1 MAELLK
7 DMYNYESL
15 HEIAKRIQSVYH
27 PFQVDE
33 FLKSTMD
40 QSWDDLELKARVRKI
55 SSNLGRYLPADY
67 GDALAIL
74 DQVVS
79 TCSSNFFGILFP
91 DFVEVYGQDE
101 KNWNLSSL
109 FNQSGNVL
117 PASWRKT
124 TAPAACGEA
133 RTVVEKKK
141 PCPGSKKE
149 RTITAAS

>member
-27 PFQVDE
+27 PFRVDE

-40 QSWDDLELKARVRKI
+40 QSWNDLELKARVRKI

-79 TCSSNFFGILFP
+79 TCSSGFFGILFP
-91 DFVEVYGQDE
+91 PISQ
-101 KNWNLSSL
+101 
-109 FNQSGNVL
+109 
-117 PASWRKT
+117 
-124 TAPAACGEA
+124 
-133 RTVVEKKK
+133 
-141 PCPGSKKE
+141 
-149 RTITAAS
+149 IHI

>member
-79 TCSSNFFGILFP
+79 TCSSNFLAFYSPILLKSM
-91 DFVEVYGQDE
+91 G
-101 KNWNLSSL
+101 
-109 FNQSGNVL
+109 
-117 PASWRKT
+117 KT
-124 TAPAACGEA
+124 K
-133 RTVVEKKK
+133 RT
-141 PCPGSKKE
+141 GTY
-149 RTITAAS
+149 R

>member
-27 PFQVDE
+27 PFRVDE
-33 FLKSTMD
+33 FFLKSTMD
-40 QSWDDLELKARVRKI
+40 QSWNDLELKARVRKI

-79 TCSSNFFGILFP
+79 TCSSGFLAFYSPILLKSM
-91 DFVEVYGQDE
+91 G
-101 KNWNLSSL
+101 
-109 FNQSGNVL
+109 
-117 PASWRKT
+117 KT
-124 TAPAACGEA
+124 K
-133 RTVVEKKK
+133 RT
-141 PCPGSKKE
+141 GTY
-149 RTITAAS
+149 R

>member
-55 SSNLGRYLPADY
+55 SSNLGRYLPGRLWRCA
-67 GDALAIL
+67 GD
-74 DQVVS
+74 
-79 TCSSNFFGILFP
+79 TRSSSVNLFFRLFWHSIP
-91 DFVEVYGQDE
+91 RF
-101 KNWNLSSL
+101 
-109 FNQSGNVL
+109 
-117 PASWRKT
+117 
-124 TAPAACGEA
+124 C
-133 RTVVEKKK
+133 
-141 PCPGSKKE
+141 
-149 RTITAAS
+149 